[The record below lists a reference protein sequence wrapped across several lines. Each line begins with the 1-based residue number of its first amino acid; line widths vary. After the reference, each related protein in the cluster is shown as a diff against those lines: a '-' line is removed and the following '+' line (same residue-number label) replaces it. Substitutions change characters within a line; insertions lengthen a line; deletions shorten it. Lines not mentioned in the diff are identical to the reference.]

1 MAKTVKKNIIR
12 RDNTNNVTYV
22 MKIFEDNTFQYTVLV
37 YRSGCYVVASS
48 KTGVC
53 NR

>member
-1 MAKTVKKNIIR
+1 MSAKVVKNIIR

-22 MKIFEDNTFQYTVLV
+22 MKIYDDKTFQYTVLV
-37 YRSGCYVVASS
+37 FRQGCYVVASR

-53 NR
+53 NQ